1 VFYSVAKLAA
11 NSCGLRLQDQN
22 QTDLLVSTLCVN
34 FKLEMAQVR
43 ISTRGAKRIRQG
55 HLWVYRSDVREASD
69 GEGGAI
75 VRVVDE
81 AGNFVGQAF
90 YSDRS
95 EIALR
100 FLTTHEIAIDRQWWR
115 ARLHECAE
123 RRATISRETNAYRL
137 VYSEGDL
144 LPSLIVDVYDNV
156 LVLQTLS
163 QGTEMLKSLFVE
175 MLIEQFSPCAVI
187 ERNDARVREFEG
199 LDCRTGVL
207 YERVTEPGADRGPH
221 AGSPRGV
228 VDATGSHQSSRA
240 NDPVATAP
248 GSVTELDEIE
258 INQHGVRFI
267 VSPLDGQKT
276 GAFLDQREN
285 YEAARRVA
293 HGRALDCFTFN
304 GGFALHIAPA
314 CESVLAV
321 DISGDAIAAAQRNAE
336 LNGADNIE
344 FRTANVFDALREM
357 EFGGESFHTII
368 LDPPAFARNRANVKS
383 AARGYKEINLR
394 ALKLLKAGGVLVTC
408 SCSYHMSEKLF
419 LDIIA
424 DAALDARRRVQIVER
439 RGQSTDH
446 PVLLGVPETH
456 YLKCVIARVVE

>member
-1 VFYSVAKLAA
+1 MT
-11 NSCGLRLQDQN
+11 QI
-22 QTDLLVSTLCVN
+22 
-34 FKLEMAQVR
+34 R
-43 ISTRGAKRIRQG
+43 ISTRGAKRVRQG
-55 HLWVYRSDVREASD
+55 HLWVYRSDVRQASD
-69 GEGGAI
+69 AAGGAI
-75 VRVVDE
+75 ARVVDE

-100 FLTTHEIAIDRQWWR
+100 FLTTGEEAVDREWWST
-115 ARLHECAE
+115 RLRQCAE
-123 RRATISRETNAYRL
+123 RRAVIARQTNAYRL

-163 QGTEMLKSLFVE
+163 QGTELLKSLLVE
-175 MLIEQFSPCAVI
+175 TLIEQFNPRAVI

-199 LDCRTGVL
+199 LELKSGVL
-207 YERVTEPGADRGPH
+207 HGALGGD
-221 AGSPRGV
+221 SP
-228 VDATGSHQSSRA
+228 DK
-240 NDPVATAP
+240 
-248 GSVTELDEIE
+248 IE
-258 INQHGVRFI
+258 ILQHGVRFI
-267 VSPLDGQKT
+267 VSPLGGQKT

-285 YEAARRVA
+285 YLAARSVA

-304 GGFALHIAPA
+304 GGFALHIAPS
-314 CESVLAV
+314 CESVLAI
-321 DISGDAIAAAQRNAE
+321 DISGEAIAAAQRNAE
-336 LNGADNIE
+336 LNGAGNVE

-357 EFGGESFHTII
+357 ESGGERFDTII
-368 LDPPAFARNRANVKS
+368 LDPPAFAKNHATVKS

-394 ALKLLKAGGVLVTC
+394 ALKLLKLGGVIVTC
-408 SCSYHMSEKLF
+408 SCSYHMSEELF

-424 DAALDARRRVQIVER
+424 DAALDARRRVQIVEK

-456 YLKCVIARVVE
+456 YLKCVILRAID